1 VKRVILFLLI
11 IMTGL
16 MYGSLTG
23 QNKVIDP
30 NTKVSLAF
38 EDTPIPTV
46 LKMLAIQNNLN
57 LVVSSAITNTVSIS
71 LDNVSLQGAL
81 DAILLPNGY
90 NYYIS
95 NGIIIVKLATQMMSG
110 EQVAQTYH
118 LSYITATE
126 ASEAIQ
132 PILSDK
138 GKVVVMNPPATNVGA
153 ANNTTT
159 SHQVPELIVVDYQSV
174 HELIANFLTRIDKKR
189 RQVSVEVK
197 FIETNLSKSDK
208 LGIDWPNSI
217 SATLDA
223 GTSME
228 DTSSSSSSS
237 TTSKMA
243 MMPLETG
250 NWQLGSLGIS
260 QLQVV
265 LDFLK
270 SRGNSKLLSNPR
282 VTTLDNET
290 ATMDVTTII
299 PIQTVNRLSQSDLTQ
314 DIVTFQDK
322 EVGISLRV
330 TPRINDDSILTL
342 QINPIVEEI
351 IGYAGTSDNQKPIT
365 SHRAV
370 TTNVTVKNGET
381 VALGGLIRE
390 RDIHNEDKLF
400 FFGYLPII
408 GRLFNH
414 KTTEHQ
420 TTELL
425 ILITPKILD

>member
-1 VKRVILFLLI
+1 
-11 IMTGL
+11 
-16 MYGSLTG
+16 
-23 QNKVIDP
+23 
-30 NTKVSLAF
+30 
-38 EDTPIPTV
+38 
-46 LKMLAIQNNLN
+46 
-57 LVVSSAITNTVSIS
+57 
-71 LDNVSLQGAL
+71 
-81 DAILLPNGY
+81 
-90 NYYIS
+90 
-95 NGIIIVKLATQMMSG
+95 
-110 EQVAQTYH
+110 
-118 LSYITATE
+118 
-126 ASEAIQ
+126 
-132 PILSDK
+132 
-138 GKVVVMNPPATNVGA
+138 
-153 ANNTTT
+153 
-159 SHQVPELIVVDYQSV
+159 
-174 HELIANFLTRIDKKR
+174 
-189 RQVSVEVK
+189 
-197 FIETNLSKSDK
+197 
-208 LGIDWPNSI
+208 
-217 SATLDA
+217 
-223 GTSME
+223 
-228 DTSSSSSSS
+228 
-237 TTSKMA
+237 
-243 MMPLETG
+243 
-250 NWQLGSLGIS
+250 LGSLGII
-260 QLQVV
+260 QLLVV
-265 LDFLK
+265 LDFIK

-390 RDIHNEDKLF
+390 SDIHNEDKLF